1 MKKSYFSDEISL
13 QEEGFNMSANV
24 YPPRSHY
31 KFIMKIGR
39 VFPTTKAQAKH
50 FVHNVQHLGV
60 LNKDDVNR
68 IEDLL
73 NKYDIKGKYYYTKS
87 KIWVRMTTATISH
100 LLAAL
105 KCEYGLVKN
114 PEKFMGYYKKAWK
127 PYDLNKV
134 KYGEEEITMS
144 N

>member
-1 MKKSYFSDEISL
+1 MK
-13 QEEGFNMSANV
+13 M
-24 YPPRSHY
+24 
-31 KFIMKIGR
+31 GR

-50 FVHNVQHLGV
+50 FVHNVQHIDV

-114 PEKFMGYYKKAWK
+114 PEKFMKYYKKAWK